1 MNNTNDNIEKTC
13 NFYMS
18 DWHFTVMVLPYIN
31 SEINQNT
38 QIINIFEKD
47 ISQKVKTLVDKLN
60 LKNKNEILKINWKST
75 NINNSINE
83 IESKLKNCSQ
93 NLLIINGTNNYIKK
107 VNDEIQSKI
116 SKDYFKNRKIKIID
130 CYDFDTNK
138 ENMNIILEKYDYI
151 LNTSGEIKISNI
163 MYQ

>member
-75 NINNSINE
+75 NINNSIN
-83 IESKLKNCSQ
+83 
-93 NLLIINGTNNYIKK
+93 LII
-107 VNDEIQSKI
+107 
-116 SKDYFKNRKIKIID
+116 
-130 CYDFDTNK
+130 
-138 ENMNIILEKYDYI
+138 ILLY
-151 LNTSGEIKISNI
+151 
-163 MYQ
+163 

>member
-60 LKNKNEILKINWKST
+60 LKN
-75 NINNSINE
+75 
-83 IESKLKNCSQ
+83 
-93 NLLIINGTNNYIKK
+93 
-107 VNDEIQSKI
+107 
-116 SKDYFKNRKIKIID
+116 
-130 CYDFDTNK
+130 
-138 ENMNIILEKYDYI
+138 
-151 LNTSGEIKISNI
+151 
-163 MYQ
+163 